1 MPDMPD
7 QPDTT
12 PPAEEKQCRICL
24 DGPDIALGRLIRPCL
39 CKGSMTYVHVGCLK
53 RWRDSSASRN
63 FFACPV
69 CHYQYRLGRTR
80 VVGIATNPVVV
91 GALSSIIFTIIVIFS
106 SYITTYFMT
115 VFEEPSWS
123 SNSYFFYSSYYISP
137 WDVVKDLIRAA
148 LRILKEENGFDFD
161 ESALFTRSTT
171 RSNVPPAVARA
182 PPGFFKRFI
191 KRFLLGLPVVG
202 AGSLVHMLLS
212 LPFLGPVHWLA
223 RYRGNRS
230 RRGDTRDAAA
240 MVVVV
245 LLLVGAARALYKVY
259 EFTQRQ
265 TQRLLSRAED
275 AILEVN

>member
-1 MPDMPD
+1 MPELPD
-7 QPDTT
+7 QPET
-12 PPAEEKQCRICL
+12 PRPVEEKQCRICL
-24 DGPDIALGRLIRPCL
+24 DGPDETLGRLIRPCL

-53 RWRDSSASRN
+53 RWRESSASRH

-69 CHYQYRLGRTR
+69 CHYKYRLGRTR

-91 GALSSIIFTIIVIFS
+91 GALSSIIFTIIVICS
-106 SYITTYFMT
+106 SYITTYFMS

-123 SNSYFFYSSYYISP
+123 SDSYFYSYYYISP
-137 WDVVKDLIRAA
+137 WDVGKDLIRAA
-148 LRILKEENGFDFD
+148 LRIMKDENGFDFNED
-161 ESALFTRSTT
+161 ALFTRSTAKV
-171 RSNVPPAVARA
+171 NVPPVVART
-182 PPGFFKRFI
+182 PPGILKRFLKRFI
-191 KRFLLGLPVVG
+191 LGLPIVG
-202 AGSLVHMLLS
+202 ASSLVHMLLS

-230 RRGDTRDAAA
+230 RRGDTRDVAA
-240 MVVVV
+240 MVVIV

-265 TQRLLSRAED
+265 TQRILLRAED